1 MVLTCFAALALLLS
15 AIGLYA
21 VLTYMVAQRTLE
33 IGVRMALG
41 ARRTDVLGLI
51 LRRGLGLALV
61 GLVVGMGLSFV
72 LTRYLASMLYTIK
85 PLDPVTLLSVTGI
98 LLLVSFLAS
107 SAPAWRAA
115 RLDPMKTLRDQ

>member
-1 MVLTCFAALALLLS
+1 
-15 AIGLYA
+15 
-21 VLTYMVAQRTLE
+21 LE

-51 LRRGLGLALV
+51 LRRGLGLAV
-61 GLVVGMGLSFV
+61 IGLVVGMGLSMV